1 MSLPN
6 GSMACIIIVMIAGIA
21 IPVALLLVLKKVTG
35 GSYKAFFWGC
45 FIMFL
50 FAMTLESIIHQFV
63 YSTDFGQK
71 IWNNALWYAIYG
83 GLMAGIFEET
93 GRFIAF
99 KYPLKKQWDKD
110 ANALTYAAGHGGFE
124 MFNILFFGMLN
135 NITYATVMK
144 YPDKMA
150 EVFEKATAEQAVQ
163 IQQVYD
169 TLATTPAWMYLLAI
183 VERCGALVLHFGLSV
198 LVWFAVKKGKK
209 KFYLFPLAILLHAFV
224 DGGMTL
230 VNKLT
235 GSIAITEI
243 FIWVLA
249 IAVGAFSF
257 MIWKKE
263 ATKES
268 IKKS

>member
-6 GSMACIIIVMIAGIA
+6 GSMACIVITMISGIV
-21 IPVALLLVLKKVTG
+21 IPIVLLLVLKKVTG

-50 FAMTLESIIHQFV
+50 FAMTLESIVHQAV
-63 YSTDFGQK
+63 YSTEIGQK
-71 IWNNALWYAIYG
+71 IWNDALWYAIYG

-99 KYPLKKQWDKD
+99 KYPLKKQLDKD

-135 NITYATVMK
+135 NITYAMVMK

-150 EVFEKATAEQAVQ
+150 EVFEKATEEQAIQ

-169 TLATTPAWMYLLAI
+169 ALATTPAWMYLLAI
-183 VERCGALVLHFGLSV
+183 LERGGALILHFGLSV

-209 KFYLFPLAILLHAFV
+209 KLYLFPLAILLHAIT
-224 DGGMTL
+224 DGGMAF
-230 VNKLT
+230 VNKMT

-243 FIWVLA
+243 FVWVMA
-249 IAVGAFSF
+249 IAIGAFACVV
-257 MIWKKE
+257 WRKE
-263 ATKES
+263 KTEES
-268 IKKS
+268 IQKA